1 MQKNVIIARNIF
13 IEDLCTGYSLVNFDR
28 TVSVENDNE
37 VIVAGEQYRV
47 KNPVNYGSIVNAV
60 VKENYSNGADEAA
73 LRKGI
78 LNADDPDFVAFNDFV
93 ELVKLKCKNEGI

>member
-1 MQKNVIIARNIF
+1 MQKNVIIARNLF

-28 TVSVENDNE
+28 TVSVEDGNE

-47 KNPVNYGSIVNAV
+47 KNPANYGSIVNAV
-60 VKENYSNGADEAA
+60 VKENYGNGADEAA

-78 LNADDPDFVAFNDFV
+78 LNPLDADFIGFNGFV
-93 ELVKLKCKNEGI
+93 EMIKLKCKNEGI